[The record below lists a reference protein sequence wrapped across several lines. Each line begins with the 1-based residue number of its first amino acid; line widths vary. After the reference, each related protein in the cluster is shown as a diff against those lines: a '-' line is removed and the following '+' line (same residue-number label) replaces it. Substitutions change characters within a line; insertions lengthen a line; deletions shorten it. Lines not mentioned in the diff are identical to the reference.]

1 MAREYFPAYHSY
13 LESMEALTDDERGRL
28 FTACLLYSK
37 TGEAPQLSGNER
49 YVFPSF
55 RAQIDRDTKNYSDFS
70 ASQSEKAKKRWNA
83 AACTGISGNAEHA
96 KEKEKEREKENN
108 THPTL
113 PREVLGIA
121 GLAVSDNARI
131 AQEAVQEWF
140 SQHGYACRLE
150 VPVPDRGDGY
160 TGRIDLLATKG
171 SVQVAVEI
179 DRVSAREKSLYKLRQ
194 FACCRAVLVRNGT
207 SENISFVEDGTA
219 IIPLRATKSD
229 EFDRFWSEYPKKVGK
244 IAARKAFERASRVAA
259 LETLLTAIRRQ
270 KCGSQWSRENGRYI
284 PNPATWLNQGR
295 WEDEEGRVEA
305 PAAPRPYHLEQVD
318 GEEVLVYDD

>member
-13 LESMEALTDDERGRL
+13 LEAMEALTDDERGRL

-96 KEKEKEREKENN
+96 KEKEKEKEKENI
-108 THPTL
+108 P
-113 PREVLGIA
+113 PI
-121 GLAVSDNARI
+121 SP
-131 AQEAVQEWF
+131 QW
-140 SQHGYACRLE
+140 
-150 VPVPDRGDGY
+150 
-160 TGRIDLLATKG
+160 G
-171 SVQVAVEI
+171 SA
-179 DRVSAREKSLYKLRQ
+179 
-194 FACCRAVLVRNGT
+194 
-207 SENISFVEDGTA
+207 
-219 IIPLRATKSD
+219 
-229 EFDRFWSEYPKKVGK
+229 FDRFWSEYPKKVGK

>member
-1 MAREYFPAYHSY
+1 M
-13 LESMEALTDDERGRL
+13 
-28 FTACLLYSK
+28 
-37 TGEAPQLSGNER
+37 
-49 YVFPSF
+49 
-55 RAQIDRDTKNYSDFS
+55 
-70 ASQSEKAKKRWNA
+70 
-83 AACTGISGNAEHA
+83 
-96 KEKEKEREKENN
+96 
-108 THPTL
+108 
-113 PREVLGIA
+113 
-121 GLAVSDNARI
+121 
-131 AQEAVQEWF
+131 
-140 SQHGYACRLE
+140 
-150 VPVPDRGDGY
+150 PDRGDGY

-207 SENISFVEDGTA
+207 SENISFAEDGTA
-219 IIPLRATKSD
+219 IIPLRTTKSD
-229 EFDRFWSEYPKKVGK
+229 GFDRFWSEYPKKVGK

-295 WEDEEGRVEA
+295 WEDEEGRLEA

>member
-55 RAQIDRDTKNYSDFS
+55 RAQIDRDIKNYSDFS

-96 KEKEKEREKENN
+96 KEKEKEKENI
-108 THPTL
+108 P
-113 PREVLGIA
+113 PISPQG
-121 GLAVSDNARI
+121 
-131 AQEAVQEWF
+131 
-140 SQHGYACRLE
+140 
-150 VPVPDRGDGY
+150 
-160 TGRIDLLATKG
+160 G
-171 SVQVAVEI
+171 SA
-179 DRVSAREKSLYKLRQ
+179 
-194 FACCRAVLVRNGT
+194 
-207 SENISFVEDGTA
+207 
-219 IIPLRATKSD
+219 
-229 EFDRFWSEYPKKVGK
+229 FDRFWSEYPKKVGK

-295 WEDEEGRVEA
+295 WEDEDGRLEA